1 MNKLQQRWG
10 KYVGQAACSHCH
22 ATFSG
27 AYCPK
32 CQSEEDDSVRV
43 CSHCGQLMYI
53 GRDLRIIVLTN
64 VFTSTLAQGNG
75 RRHTPMGTA
84 TGPNGIKFVNE
95 NAGCRRNIKISGPAA
110 LKRRYQP

>member
-32 CQSEEDDSVRV
+32 CQSEEDDSV
-43 CSHCGQLMYI
+43 
-53 GRDLRIIVLTN
+53 RIIVLTN